1 MLQLKEMNKTNVK
14 PRKRIKDN
22 KWLGRL
28 EPEKSGK
35 TREEHFG
42 RSEKKNAWLQFDENK
57 QEMFCTVCSEFP
69 TLVVVI
75 IKMFNI

>member
-1 MLQLKEMNKTNVK
+1 MLQLKEINKTNVK
-14 PRKRIKDN
+14 PTKRIKDN

-42 RSEKKNAWLQFDENK
+42 RSEKKMHGFNSTRINRE
-57 QEMFCTVCSEFP
+57 CSVPYAANFQRW
-69 TLVVVI
+69 
-75 IKMFNI
+75 